1 MIVKVNAEN
10 QSKYIDIFQE
20 GFEYLRDYRNDNGNL
35 DFPELSDLERFPN
48 QRFMNLNEYYH
59 YMAEFFNRQ
68 AYKYVLLPRDE
79 APFEIDLNAR
89 TVKVPA
95 NFSKCASVQKDQI
108 AELVIFSADR
118 FFDYM
123 DLANTLIYVQ
133 WVTPEDKK
141 NNIPEKIGATRI
153 KMIDL
158 DTEPGKIRFAWPLTD
173 EVTAVAGNVK
183 FSVRFFR
190 LANGAE
196 PNANNAGDIVYSL
209 NTIENVIPIKAALQP
224 DLTIFSKVER
234 PIDES
239 LFKDAVVNSNYSNTG
254 LIPPTNPVY
263 GDPGSDLIVSSGNI
277 KDKVVYGAIDD
288 NNTLNMKVQ
297 AIVADGGNISYIWKY
312 ENDNG
317 DQIANCATANFGTV
331 ENQYLPFSNEEMNKL
346 AKNGGAVG
354 KRYYEKINPSGTSTD
369 TTAYNGPLDR
379 NSQEF
384 ANIVADWADLNNIP
398 ADAKRLY
405 SIYSVYTVAPG
416 NTTITGRYWATAK
429 NTVSNDANNE
439 SMTTINGVDSRSCV
453 LPAPI
458 DIEFTEDGNLPT
470 AAILDPETGKENISV
485 TLVNDDNNPDLTYTW
500 SKSTTAADSG
510 FDTISGSGAT
520 LEVNAPGWYT
530 VDIKAK
536 LNRTEKFST
545 DDQTEDG
552 ESIVNVCKVTD
563 KPIAPI
569 VQYAYID
576 IDAEGKPEKFADGTR
591 DQKVYNSLSSKT
603 NNITLKVKATISN
616 TDGLATALVH
626 DYFEYKWYYQDLNA
640 EEWTPITKTGG
651 FIADLIVNGNSNIS
665 TITLKHQANNN
676 DIWRNF
682 KCVVVNHLNED
693 TAEFDHSIP
702 VADDKD
708 FVFVVSDTAE

>member
-10 QSKYIDIFQE
+10 QSKYINIFE
-20 GFEYLRDYRNDNGNL
+20 EAFNFLKATGEY
-35 DFPELSDLERFPN
+35 PELTASTAD
-48 QRFMNLNEYYH
+48 RFMNLNEYYH

-79 APFEIDLNAR
+79 TPFEIDLDAR
-89 TVKVPA
+89 TVKVPS

-123 DLANTLIYVQ
+123 DLANALIYVQ
-133 WVTPEDKK
+133 WITPEDKK
-141 NNIPEKIGATRI
+141 NNIPEKVGATRI

-158 DTEPGKIRFAWPLTD
+158 ETEPGKIRFAWPLTD

-196 PNANNAGDIVYSL
+196 PNSNNAGDVVYSL
-209 NTIENVIPIKAALQP
+209 NTIENVIPIRAALQP
-224 DLTIFSKVER
+224 DLTIFSAVER

-254 LIPPTNPVY
+254 LIPPTNPVF
-263 GDPGSDLIVSSGNI
+263 GDPGSDLTVSSGKI
-277 KDKVVYGAIDD
+277 KNKVIYGAIDS

-297 AIVADGGNISYIWKY
+297 AVVADGGNISYVWKY
-312 ENDNG
+312 KNDAG
-317 DQIANCATANFGTV
+317 IQTADCAAAGFGTV
-331 ENQYLPFSNEEMNKL
+331 ENKYLAFTDEEMNKL
-346 AKNGGAVG
+346 YKTGGAIG
-354 KRYYEKINPSGTSTD
+354 KRYYKKIDASGSDTD
-369 TTAYNGPLDR
+369 SRAYQLIDR
-379 NSQEF
+379 NDEDF
-384 ANIVADWADLNNIP
+384 TNIVADWSDLSNIP
-398 ADAKRLY
+398 DDAERLY
-405 SIYSVYTVAPG
+405 TIYSVYTVAPG
-416 NTTITGRYWATAK
+416 DTVITGDYWATAK
-429 NTVSNDANNE
+429 NTVSNNIE
-439 SMTTINGVDSRSCV
+439 SMTTINGVDSRHCV

-470 AAILDPETGKENISV
+470 TAILDPETGKENISV

-545 DDQTEDG
+545 DDQSEDG
-552 ESIVNVCKVTD
+552 ESIVNICKVTD
-563 KPIAPI
+563 KPVPPI
-569 VQYAYID
+569 VQFAYID
-576 IDAEGKPEKFADGTR
+576 PEDKTKKYADGTKYQR
-591 DQKVYNSLSSKT
+591 VNSELSYRNLT
-603 NNITLKVKATISN
+603 TTLEIKASIEN
-616 TDGLATALVH
+616 TDGLAPALVH
-626 DYFEYKWYYQDLNA
+626 DVYEYHWYYQNLNT
-640 EEWTPITKTGG
+640 EGEWIPIDKVGG
-651 FIADLIVNGNSNIS
+651 FVTKLVTDGNSDIS
-665 TITLKHQANNN
+665 TIELKHSATNG
-676 DIWRNF
+676 DIYRTF
-682 KCVVVNHLNED
+682 KCVVINSLND
-693 TAEFDHSIP
+693 YDAEFDHSIEVEGAENKKDFIFF
-702 VADDKD
+702 VADI
-708 FVFVVSDTAE
+708 AE